1 MAPSVVGIDLGTTF
15 SLAAYVRDGRP
26 VVVRD
31 ETGNALVPSVISFH
45 PDGTVLVG
53 TAARERALSDPGH
66 TIFSVKRLMGRTLAD
81 LHQELK
87 LIPHQIAE
95 RDAGGGRKVLT
106 VRIGDREHTP
116 EELSAMI
123 LREVRK
129 RAGGPD
135 RAVITVPAYFDDSQR
150 QATRDAGRIAGL
162 DVLRIVNEPT
172 AAALAYGLDRREGG
186 TVAVYDLGGG
196 TFDCSILT
204 ISDGVFKVLSTNGD
218 TFLGGDDFDGAL
230 MEVAAREMGVDLGQK
245 DPQLLQALRDRAERV
260 KIALSSA
267 ESAEFVLPP
276 PLRFGEG
283 VGGRRL
289 RRDAASADLS
299 RPTPLAEAEKG
310 EEYRRTFT
318 RAEFEALI
326 APLIDRSLEKSRKA
340 LRDAELRKDQ
350 IDEVVLVGGSTRI
363 PYVRRKVG
371 EFFGRT
377 PHTDLNPDEVVALGA
392 ALQADILTGG
402 RRHMLLLDVVPL
414 SLGIETLGG
423 AVDKVIHRNTT
434 VPARATTRYS
444 TSADGQTAILINIY
458 QGERELTKD
467 NKLLG
472 TFKLSGIPPMP
483 AGLPQVDVTFLVN
496 ENGMLTVSARE
507 QRSGQEAGVTI
518 QAAHGLSPDEVDTL
532 VLESVKHALEDY
544 KAGRLITQRNRAEAD
559 LGHTDKALAEAGHL
573 LTADERAGI
582 EAAAARVR
590 AAMAG
595 SDVDALVEAIEELG
609 RVTRPLAELRMN
621 AVVKQALAGRTEAD
635 LKAGKALE
643 GGKP

>member
-1 MAPSVVGIDLGTTF
+1 MNPSVVGIDLGTTF
-15 SLAAYVRDGRP
+15 SLAAYVENGRP
-26 VVVRD
+26 VVVPD
-31 ETGNALVPSVISFH
+31 ASGNALVPSVISFH

-53 TAARERALSDPGH
+53 TAARERALSDPEH

-81 LHQELK
+81 LQKELK

-129 RAGGPD
+129 RAGNPT
-135 RAVITVPAYFDDSQR
+135 RAVITVPAYFDDGQR

-196 TFDCSILT
+196 TFDCSILS

-218 TFLGGDDFDGAL
+218 TYLGGDDFDREI
-230 MEVAAREMGVDLGQK
+230 MQVAAREMGVDLETKK
-245 DPQLLQALRDRAERV
+245 DPQLLQALRDQAERV

-267 ESAEFVLPP
+267 ETAEFVLNQ
-276 PLRFGEG
+276 
-283 VGGRRL
+283 
-289 RRDAASADLS
+289 
-299 RPTPLAEAEKG
+299 
-310 EEYRRTFT
+310 YRRTFT
-318 RAEFEALI
+318 RAEFEALV
-326 APLIDRSLEKSRKA
+326 APHIDRSLEKCRNA
-340 LRDAELRKDQ
+340 LRDAEMRKGQ

-363 PYVRRKVG
+363 PYVRKRVG
-371 EFFGRT
+371 EFFGRP
-377 PHTDLNPDEVVALGA
+377 PHTELNPDEVVALGA

-423 AVDKVIHRNTT
+423 VVDKLIYRNTT

-467 NKLLG
+467 CKLLG
-472 TFKLSGIPPMP
+472 TFKLAGIPPMA

-496 ENGMLTVSARE
+496 ENGMLTVSAKE
-507 QRSGQEAGVTI
+507 QRSGKEASVTV
-518 QAAHGLSPDEVDTL
+518 QAAHGLSQDEVDRL
-532 VLESVKHALEDY
+532 VLESVEHAHEDFTT
-544 KAGRLITQRNRAEAD
+544 ARLIALRNDAERELRAFDQNLAPRRD
-559 LGHTDKALAEAGHL
+559 LVP
-573 LTADERAGI
+573 ADEWVAMEVARNAL
-582 EAAAARVR
+582 AAAA
-590 AAMAG
+590 AG
-595 SDVDALVEAIEELG
+595 NDLDALAQAAEQFKNVA
-609 RVTRPLAELRMN
+609 RPLAEAVMN
-621 AVVKQALAGRTEAD
+621 QVVKQAL
-635 LKAGKALE
+635 
-643 GGKP
+643 GGKTETDLDAGNL